1 MNESFK
7 RVGSWLIAVFITAVL
22 GIFLQTQNVV
32 ARLND
37 IGGDIGFGDR
47 LSMTAYDIFYLGKPY
62 FLFVGIAL
70 TFAFAAAG
78 LIYRIAKFARP
89 FIYIIAGA
97 VALFVM
103 LWAMKEV
110 FFKIPAIAG
119 ARDGFGIAM
128 QISAGALGGY
138 IYAKLNPISADKNL
152 DA

>member
-1 MNESFK
+1 MTESFK
-7 RVGSWLIAVFITAVL
+7 RIGSWLVAVFTTAVL
-22 GIFLQTQNVV
+22 GVFLQTQNVIS
-32 ARLND
+32 RLND

-47 LSMTAYDIFYLGKPY
+47 LFITAYDIFYLGKPY

-70 TFAFAAAG
+70 TFAFGAAG
-78 LIYRIAKFARP
+78 LVYRIAKFARP

-128 QISAGALGGY
+128 QMTAGALGGY
-138 IYAKLNPISADKNL
+138 IYAKLNPASTAKNL
-152 DA
+152 GA